1 MLDCT
6 LNNLYVFFFF
16 RKCVPQENH
25 NRLKKQWKDLYRRH
39 SEFRKCLIGGG
50 VANVPIGDMMFTS
63 FNMTH
68 DATFLPNY
76 SFNEEVSVSF
86 FFFWW

>member
-1 MLDCT
+1 M
-6 LNNLYVFFFF
+6 
-16 RKCVPQENH
+16 
-25 NRLKKQWKDLYRRH
+25 H

-86 FFFWW
+86 FW